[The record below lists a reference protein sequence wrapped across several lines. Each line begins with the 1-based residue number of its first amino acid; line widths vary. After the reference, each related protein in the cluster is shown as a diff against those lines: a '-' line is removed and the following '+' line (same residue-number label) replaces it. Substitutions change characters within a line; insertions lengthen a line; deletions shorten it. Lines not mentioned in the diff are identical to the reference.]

1 MINSIL
7 ELGECNRFS
16 KGIFSWVGF
25 NTLWMPFETGERP
38 AGESKWSFRKL
49 LSYSIDAYLGF
60 SEAPLRIC
68 SWSGLFFCFVAFVLT
83 AVFFFKTI
91 NNCNTCESKN
101 ELLQIELAEVQ
112 KEKEKKDEEFF
123 EKNAQLQEQQAIAHE
138 RAMIEKAKLELEQEK
153 QNLQSNN
160 YNPYANPTRVY
171 DNISV
176 VKDPRRKA
184 SSFALVIA
192 IILIAVSMGYLIYRS
207 GKTNHQIAVNLKSV
221 GLIKYQGTYQ
231 LNYFIKSSNNTVTSA
246 FNPKMKVSDP
256 SIAKVNE
263 TTGYISAGRNVGHT
277 TLEIMNLNDNR
288 TVVNQMEIYVVSEKV
303 PLEDFDIDNSDITL
317 AQGEQEMIT
326 IAPIPEDSTECEYEY
341 ESSNENCATVNDA
354 GVITAKKNSC
364 SCKITVINGDIK
376 NRINVTV
383 K

>member
-1 MINSIL
+1 MGLFKKKVKIVQEDVEPTETDVYSDYENQALPSIDSL
-7 ELGECNRFS
+7 NNKPTTGYDS
-16 KGIFSWVGF
+16 VGF
-25 NTLWMPFETGERP
+25 GMNTQTN
-38 AGESKWSFRKL
+38 
-49 LSYSIDAYLGF
+49 IDNSNVSNNIPTNINVNLGK
-60 SEAPLRIC
+60 EKAEIE
-68 SWSGLFFCFVAFVLT
+68 
-83 AVFFFKTI
+83 K
-91 NNCNTCESKN
+91 EK

-112 KEKEKKDEEFF
+112 KEREKKDEEFF

-138 RAMIEKAKLELEQEK
+138 KAMIEKAKLELEQEK
-153 QNLQSNN
+153 QNLQSDN

-184 SSFALVIA
+184 SSFALVMA

-263 TTGYISAGRNVGHT
+263 TTGYISAGRNIGHT